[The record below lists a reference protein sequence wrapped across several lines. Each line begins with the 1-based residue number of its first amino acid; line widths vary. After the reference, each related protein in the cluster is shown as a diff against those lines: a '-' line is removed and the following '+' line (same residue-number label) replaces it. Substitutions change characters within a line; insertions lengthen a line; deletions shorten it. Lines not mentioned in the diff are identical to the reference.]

1 MYAAFGMV
9 TYPIQFYELRGYNI
23 TITKKPCF
31 WEEVGV
37 WWESLKCSV
46 SIPSSYTDKSITV
59 FFINKS
65 KKELKFNWQFCFLR
79 SMFFK
84 IRISNIKI
92 FNDSFYEKNMNMETY
107 FVEMPYHYMI

>member
-1 MYAAFGMV
+1 M
-9 TYPIQFYELRGYNI
+9 
-23 TITKKPCF
+23 
-31 WEEVGV
+31 V

-46 SIPSSYTDKSITV
+46 SIPSSYTDKRRQY
-59 FFINKS
+59 FINKS

-92 FNDSFYEKNMNMETY
+92 FNDSFYEKKYEYGNLFCRNAVSLY
-107 FVEMPYHYMI
+107 DLKF